1 MALQRS
7 AGNTAVAAIRQRSNA
22 QDVRRP
28 PGRTLDPTP
37 RDRAEA
43 RGAAGPSRADRMPTL
58 SHALN
63 QVAEGLDN
71 TAGLAADH
79 AAQMEEA
86 VHGALS
92 RALVTLAREGPAA
105 SAQRVGTLAAGAA
118 TQAAAWAT
126 ELPGRRVAELLPL
139 PDELSA
145 LLPRQTVA
153 ELLREVPAAATRAA
167 EAVRGGAATAEEAV
181 HGALGRAL
189 AALAGEGPVAGARS
203 AGTSLV
209 EASRWAGGA
218 LAQVPSAAQQALVE
232 AVPLPQWCTRLA
244 LRWAASYAAAHIYGA
259 ARQAGQTVAAIA
271 GELGTEAMGMMDVVD
286 QELRQICAPAE
297 QGPAAGPAAAPELT
311 AEQQHEAQ
319 LRAFRATLFG
329 LGPADVEE
337 LIGWLTAGTGPLDAE
352 QLAVAREFQHF
363 QRAAAAGGA
372 DAYMRDFDAERTQW
386 EDKIKWLRQK
396 QDKLTPSRV
405 LPHAVLPARYRDKHA
420 QQEAEITAAHAR
432 LAEIEELR
440 ETLVRGSR
448 EIGVLQSVLQH
459 VQGPSAT
466 NMEKLKPHELAACE
480 QLLQG
485 ALSDVEGYG
494 DPAGLK
500 ALLDRVRREPDARSM
515 LKMVRARGVGE
526 LYALKERMDRLAGVL
541 GAELS
546 ERAPGWLERTG
557 LRETDPAL
565 SAQVEQLSGQ
575 VAEAHAL
582 SAEYARLI
590 SLYESPEYAD
600 RTARAEADLKT
611 FRDLDFR
618 RLLDQEYGEAADR
631 VVAASGNNA
640 RLLQAMGILLDRVK
654 GDPPKGLGGV
664 HINILEGMAERLPDL
679 AAAAGPFYMERVD
692 FALLLREVEK
702 ELAAR
707 RAGPPSSAST
717 GDGHAGR

>member
-7 AGNTAVAAIRQRSNA
+7 AGNTAVAAMRQRSNA

-28 PGRTLDPTP
+28 PGRPLDPTP

-71 TAGLAADH
+71 TVGLAGDH

-86 VHGALS
+86 VHGALG
-92 RALVTLAREGPAA
+92 RALVTLAREGPVA
-105 SAQRVGTLAAGAA
+105 SAQHVGTATSQAA
-118 TQAAAWAT
+118 TQAAAWVT
-126 ELPGRRVAELLPL
+126 ELPGRRIAELLPL

-167 EAVRGGAATAEEAV
+167 EAVQGGAATAEEAV

-189 AALAGEGPVAGARS
+189 ATLASEGPVAGAQS

-218 LAQVPSAAQQALVE
+218 LAQVPSAARQALLE

-259 ARQAGQTVAAIA
+259 VRQAGQTAATIA
-271 GELGTEAMGMMDVVD
+271 GELGAEAMGMMDVVD
-286 QELRQICAPAE
+286 RELRQVCAPAE
-297 QGPAAGPAAAPELT
+297 QGSAAGPAAAPELT
-311 AEQQHEAQ
+311 EEQRRQAD

-337 LIGWLTAGTGPLDAE
+337 LIGWLAAGKDPLDADR
-352 QLAVAREFQHF
+352 LAVAREFRSLQL
-363 QRAAAAGGA
+363 AAVAGGA
-372 DAYMRDFDAERTQW
+372 DAYLRDFDAERTQW
-386 EDKIKWLRQK
+386 EDKIGRLRHK
-396 QDKLTPSRV
+396 QEKLTPSRV

-420 QQEAEITAAHAR
+420 QQETEITAAHAR

-440 ETLVRGSR
+440 KTLERSSR
-448 EIGVLQSVLQH
+448 EIGVLQTLLHH

-466 NMEKLKPHELAACE
+466 NMAGLKPHELAACE
-480 QLLQG
+480 KLLQE
-485 ALSDVEGYG
+485 ALADVEGYG
-494 DPAGLK
+494 DPAGLS

-526 LYALKERMDRLAGVL
+526 LYALKERMDRLAGAL

-590 SLYESPEYAD
+590 SLYESPEYTD
-600 RTARAEADLKT
+600 RTARAEADLKA

-654 GDPPKGLGGV
+654 GDHPKGLGGV
-664 HINILEGMAERLPDL
+664 HINILEGMAERLPEL

-692 FALLLREVEK
+692 FALLLREVDK

-707 RAGPPSSAST
+707 RAGSPGSA
-717 GDGHAGR
+717 GGV